1 MHNFLFNIIKIQYL
15 GKIIMETPESSSD
28 GHMEAYIQ
36 QWADCNLTDIEGIH
50 PERERETDRCR
61 RAAGTTQVLEY
72 LGT

>member
-50 PERERETDRCR
+50 PERERERPTAVGALQAPPRYSS
-61 RAAGTTQVLEY
+61 T
-72 LGT
+72 